1 MITPQYDF
9 YEAALPA
16 TAEQQLL
23 NPVSEANV
31 DVHEHLVTFVRPDCR
46 FGTEAAYTCRRTFFS
61 NLAKSFRH
69 DVAL

>member
-1 MITPQYDF
+1 MITPRYDF

-31 DVHEHLVTFVRPDCR
+31 DVHELLVTFVRPDCR
-46 FGTEAAYTCRRTFFS
+46 FGTEAAYTCR
-61 NLAKSFRH
+61 
-69 DVAL
+69 